1 MTILPMTQYGIWCG
15 TCAQSARGRGW
26 RKKFDAQK
34 KLVDN
39 KNRNKIKETFVTRQ
53 ELENDLAVGSKVKIT
68 TKSGFF
74 TGIVEEF
81 GETAVKLTNPNTGKP
96 KRIAYD
102 FIMEYDADFPDI
114 VSIKTDPDTKM
125 VQLPGKKLLVG
136 VTEVTQRLYKK
147 VMGENPSY
155 FQFSNDELSDDERES
170 LESFGG
176 TENNPV
182 ECVSWYDA
190 VYFCNKLSM
199 MEGLTPAYS
208 VDGETDPDYWGYTP
222 HSKEKI
228 DSEVDCDFSA
238 DGFRLPT
245 NDEWG
250 YAEEGGEN
258 YTYAGSDDLDEVGW
272 YDGNSGTTHPVG
284 EKKPNGYGLYDMN
297 GNVQEWTGASVSDS
311 VLRGG
316 SWNLSASN
324 CAVFS
329 WNDVYPSSRQAL
341 YGFRV
346 VRSSSKKNPTDF

>member
-1 MTILPMTQYGIWCG
+1 M
-15 TCAQSARGRGW
+15 
-26 RKKFDAQK
+26 
-34 KLVDN
+34 
-39 KNRNKIKETFVTRQ
+39 TRQ

-125 VQLPGKKLLVG
+125 VQLPGTKLLVG
-136 VTEVTQRLYKK
+136 VTEVTQRLYKN

-155 FQFSNDELSDDERES
+155 FQFSNDELSDDECES

-222 HSKEKI
+222 HSKEERGSSFYGTI
-228 DSEVDCDFSA
+228 TQNPDA

-245 NDEWG
+245 EAEWE
-250 YAEEGGEN
+250 YAAKGGEN
-258 YTYAGSDDLDEVGW
+258 YTYAGSNNLDEVGW
-272 YDGNSGTTHPVG
+272 YCGNSGYMTHPVG
-284 EKKPNGYGLYDMN
+284 EKKPNGYGLYDMS
-297 GNVQEWTGASVSDS
+297 GNVCEWVWDS
-311 VLRGG
+311 FRDYLVFRYLRGG
-316 SWNLSASN
+316 SYGYDAYGCEVSFRDDGIAREHGNG
-324 CAVFS
+324 V
-329 WNDVYPSSRQAL
+329 
-341 YGFRV
+341 GFRLL
-346 VRSSSKKNPTDF
+346 RPSGK